1 MTKAVAITIM
11 AILAACGQPGA
22 AQPGAA
28 VPSAERPVTTIDE
41 TVTTLTGDERDE
53 LQRSMELPSRYDP
66 ETRAARE
73 AYLSW
78 LRDLACRAASAT
90 DTVFVPGIGQVPAH
104 EANTYLVQPG
114 CDD

>member
-1 MTKAVAITIM
+1 MAKALAITIM

-28 VPSAERPVTTIDE
+28 VASADRPISTTVE
-41 TVTTLTGDERDE
+41 TILTLTSEEREE
-53 LQRSMELPSRYDP
+53 LL
-66 ETRAARE
+66 RE
-73 AYLSW
+73 AYLGW
-78 LRDLACRAASAT
+78 LRDLACRASES
-90 DTVFVPGIGQVPAH
+90 DTVFVPGVGLVPTH

>member
-28 VPSAERPVTTIDE
+28 IVSAERATSTIGE
-41 TVTTLTGDERDE
+41 TNATLTSDEREE
-53 LQRSMELPSRYDP
+53 LL
-66 ETRAARE
+66 RE
-73 AYLSW
+73 AYLGW
-78 LRDLACRAASAT
+78 LSDLACRASDR
-90 DTVFVPGIGQVPAH
+90 DTVSVPGIGLVPAH

>member
-1 MTKAVAITIM
+1 MAKAMAITIM

-28 VPSAERPVTTIDE
+28 VPAAERPITTIGE
-41 TVTTLTGDERDE
+41 SIAALTSDERDE
-53 LQRSMELPSRYDP
+53 LQRSMESPSTYDP

-78 LRDLACRAASAT
+78 LRDLACRASGS
-90 DTVFVPGIGQVPAH
+90 DTVFVPGIGLVPVH

>member
-1 MTKAVAITIM
+1 MAKAVAITIM

-22 AQPGAA
+22 AQPGPA
-28 VPSAERPVTTIDE
+28 VASADRPITTTVE
-41 TVTTLTGDERDE
+41 TIPMLTSEERDE
-53 LQRSMELPSRYDP
+53 LL
-66 ETRAARE
+66 RE

-78 LRDLACRAASAT
+78 LSDLACRAAT
-90 DTVFVPGIGQVPAH
+90 GNTVFVPDIGLVPAH